1 MNISRQKKEKA
12 LICIFIGLC
21 MVFVSFLPQLLHAEG
36 QAIENQEYC
45 QNIENSELNEKQ
57 LSEVQGQGF
66 ELAVNLRD
74 GDVSRI
80 ILWDEKANVHTDIS
94 VATGTMNHQSNI
106 LSVQGR

>member
-1 MNISRQKKEKA
+1 MNISKKKEKA
-12 LICIFIGLC
+12 LTGILIGLC
-21 MVFVSFLPQLLHAEG
+21 IMFVSLLPQLLYAEE
-36 QAIENQEYC
+36 QAIETLEYC

-80 ILWDEKANVHTDIS
+80 ILWDEKTNVHTDIS
-94 VATGTMNHQSNI
+94 VATGTMNQQRNI

>member
-1 MNISRQKKEKA
+1 MNISKQKKEKV
-12 LICIFIGLC
+12 LIGIFIGLC
-21 MVFVSFLPQLLHAEG
+21 IVFVSLLPQLLYAEE
-36 QAIENQEYC
+36 QVIENTEYC
-45 QNIENSELNEKQ
+45 QNIENSDLSEKQ

-74 GDVSRI
+74 GDISRI

-94 VATGTMNHQSNI
+94 IATGTMNYQSNV